1 MGRISYMAWRFI
13 MEVNGVDKAYSLVA
27 EGELSTI
34 LSNFNSSYTY
44 DVVDDL
50 MRERYNSFSLISK
63 PNFID
68 ELEYSFK
75 QLLDQFPSD
84 KDNIIYTRN
93 KTYLEIISRIS
104 NNSGVQFTIEDTDSV
119 DIRYLASIIFDLFIS
134 NYNEYVFKFL
144 YNFIVNQKDFI
155 YNQLDLI
162 KSKKSKDISTMYN
175 RQYYSND
182 TLAIISAKLYSCIDF
197 ITALDFDSRT
207 TLSYIYTSADEIV
220 RMNYLLQYIDSSADL
235 FRILILPILTNDLIS
250 PSLVN
255 SVKMELQKNFTINKA
270 NIFDK
275 QL

>member
-1 MGRISYMAWRFI
+1 

-162 KSKKSKDISTMYN
+162 KNKKSKDISTMYN

-270 NIFDK
+270 NIFEK

>member
-1 MGRISYMAWRFI
+1 

-50 MRERYNSFSLISK
+50 MKERYNSFSVISK
-63 PNFID
+63 PNFVD

-84 KDNIIYTRN
+84 KDNIMYTRN
-93 KTYLEIISRIS
+93 NTYLEIIRRIS
-104 NNSGVQFTIEDTDSV
+104 TNSGVQFNLEDIGSI

-134 NYNEYVFKFL
+134 NYDNYVFKFL

-155 YNQLDLI
+155 YNQLDLV
-162 KSKKSKDISTMYN
+162 KNKKSKDISTMYN

-182 TLAIISAKLYSCIDF
+182 VLAIISARLYSCIDF
-197 ITALDFDSRT
+197 ITALDFDPRI

-235 FRILILPILTNDLIS
+235 FSILIKPILTNDLIS

-255 SVKMELQKNFTINKA
+255 SVKMELQKNFTINKG
-270 NIFDK
+270 NTFINN
-275 QL
+275 L

>member
-1 MGRISYMAWRFI
+1 

-162 KSKKSKDISTMYN
+162 KNKKSKKLIERIFHFRFHFCRYSLCHNFYFKLRLKISIKSIFSF
-175 RQYYSND
+175 SN
-182 TLAIISAKLYSCIDF
+182 SFKS
-197 ITALDFDSRT
+197 
-207 TLSYIYTSADEIV
+207 
-220 RMNYLLQYIDSSADL
+220 
-235 FRILILPILTNDLIS
+235 
-250 PSLVN
+250 
-255 SVKMELQKNFTINKA
+255 
-270 NIFDK
+270 IF
-275 QL
+275 

>member
-1 MGRISYMAWRFI
+1 

-134 NYNEYVFKFL
+134 NYNEYCL
-144 YNFIVNQKDFI
+144 YQKEI
-155 YNQLDLI
+155 DLI
-162 KSKKSKDISTMYN
+162 
-175 RQYYSND
+175 
-182 TLAIISAKLYSCIDF
+182 
-197 ITALDFDSRT
+197 
-207 TLSYIYTSADEIV
+207 V
-220 RMNYLLQYIDSSADL
+220 
-235 FRILILPILTNDLIS
+235 
-250 PSLVN
+250 V
-255 SVKMELQKNFTINKA
+255 
-270 NIFDK
+270 
-275 QL
+275 

>member
-1 MGRISYMAWRFI
+1 MLLT
-13 MEVNGVDKAYSLVA
+13 N
-27 EGELSTI
+27 
-34 LSNFNSSYTY
+34 
-44 DVVDDL
+44 
-50 MRERYNSFSLISK
+50 
-63 PNFID
+63 
-68 ELEYSFK
+68 K
-75 QLLDQFPSD
+75 QEQGL
-84 KDNIIYTRN
+84 
-93 KTYLEIISRIS
+93 
-104 NNSGVQFTIEDTDSV
+104 
-119 DIRYLASIIFDLFIS
+119 
-134 NYNEYVFKFL
+134 KFL
-144 YNFIVNQKDFI
+144 
-155 YNQLDLI
+155 
-162 KSKKSKDISTMYN
+162 
-175 RQYYSND
+175 D

>member
-1 MGRISYMAWRFI
+1 

-50 MRERYNSFSLISK
+50 MKERYNSFSVIPK
-63 PNFID
+63 PNFVD

-84 KDNIIYTRN
+84 KDNIMYTRN
-93 KTYLEIISRIS
+93 NTYLEIIRRIS
-104 NNSGVQFTIEDTDSV
+104 TNSGVQFNLEDIDSI

-134 NYNEYVFKFL
+134 NYDNYVFKFL

-155 YNQLDLI
+155 YNQLDLV
-162 KSKKSKDISTMYN
+162 KNKKSKDISTMYN

-182 TLAIISAKLYSCIDF
+182 VLAIISARLYSCIDF
-197 ITALDFDSRT
+197 ITALDFDPRI

-235 FRILILPILTNDLIS
+235 FSILIKPILTNDLIS

-255 SVKMELQKNFTINKA
+255 SVKMELQKNFTINKG
-270 NIFDK
+270 NTFINN
-275 QL
+275 L